1 MPFDILSRSFIA
13 VLCLAP
19 LVAFV
24 VDMLRS
30 RYTPFQYLLWR
41 LARVLTRLQWRASSS
56 GKIPLPDER
65 GGVIVCNHRS
75 SVDPFFL
82 QTTLHRKAH
91 WMVAKEYVEHPAFR
105 WFLKAC
111 EVIPVRR
118 QGIDTAATKL
128 AIRLASQGGLIGML
142 PEGRIN
148 RTDDEFMLSVRP
160 GAALIALKARVPIV
174 PCYIEGSPYAGTVWS
189 PFFMTARVRVHF
201 GQPLELT
208 EYFDREDEKEATEEI
223 MLRAVRA
230 MAELAHR
237 SDFEPTLAGRKWNP
251 LAETPTEENQERL
264 TQRHGD
270 TE

>member
-1 MPFDILSRSFIA
+1 MLSDVLSRLFLA
-13 VLCLAP
+13 ALCLVP

-24 VDMLRS
+24 VDMFRS
-30 RYTPFQYLLWR
+30 RYNPFQYLLWR
-41 LARVLTRLQWRASSS
+41 LARVLTRLQWRASSAS
-56 GKIPLPDER
+56 RFPLPDER

-91 WMVAKEYVEHPAFR
+91 WLVAKEYVEHPALS

-118 QGIDTAATKL
+118 GGIDTAATKL
-128 AIRLASQGGLIGML
+128 AIRLASAGGLIGML

-148 RTDDEFMLSVRP
+148 RTDEFMLPIRP

-174 PCYIEGSPYAGTVWS
+174 PCYIEGSPFAGTVWS
-189 PFFMTARVRVHF
+189 PFLMTARVRVHF

-208 EYFDREDEKEATEEI
+208 EYFERENEEGIAEEI
-223 MLRAVRA
+223 ILRAVRRI
-230 MAELAHR
+230 AELANR
-237 SDFEPTLAGRKWNP
+237 IDFEPVLAGRKWNP
-251 LAETPTEENQERL
+251 RAETPTEEDEGL
-264 TQRHGD
+264 TQGHEG
-270 TE
+270 TV